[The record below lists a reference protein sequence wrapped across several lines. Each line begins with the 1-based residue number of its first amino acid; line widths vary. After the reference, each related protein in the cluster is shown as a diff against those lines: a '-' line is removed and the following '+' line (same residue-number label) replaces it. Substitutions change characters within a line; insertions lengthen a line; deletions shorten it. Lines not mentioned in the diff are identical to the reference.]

1 MNVPGAR
8 RVSKSRS
15 SILEASKAVKID
27 LQLKQNNPDEHYDFG
42 NEIARYAYLFAFCT
56 AFSTSL
62 VCHALCLYV

>member
-27 LQLKQNNPDEHYDFG
+27 LQLKQNNPDDHYSFG
-42 NEIARYAYLFAFCT
+42 DEIAR
-56 AFSTSL
+56 
-62 VCHALCLYV
+62 